1 MGRRGQGRSS
11 LTFTFV
17 QESKK
22 IPWQPR
28 CEGLVVTVSL
38 C

>member
-1 MGRRGQGRSS
+1 MGQRGQGRSS
-11 LTFTFV
+11 LTFTFM
-17 QESKK
+17 QGSKK
-22 IPWQPR
+22 IPSQPR